1 LPRRAKPSEGKGKA
15 NRITSQMK
23 SRIKPNISPA
33 VIAVTL
39 FCAVAVLAPTS
50 TITITKTKSQALAVL
65 RPLFP
70 KPSPPFGGEVTATG
84 DDLIRGSAKEH
95 QLKYRDEKGSCL

>member
-1 LPRRAKPSEGKGKA
+1 
-15 NRITSQMK
+15 MK
-23 SRIKPNISPA
+23 TRIKRNISPA
-33 VIAVTL
+33 TIAVAL

-70 KPSPPFGGEVTATG
+70 VKPSPPFGGEVIAIG
-84 DDLIRGSAKEH
+84 GDLIRGSAREH
-95 QLKYRDEKGSCL
+95 